1 MKNMDKTQFNNPL
14 TNPVAI
20 SRVNLPLVNLKE
32 DPLFIFY
39 IGVMGE
45 IHFYAFPIKA
55 SLNQEEMQQ
64 HIEKAIRYIKMEYS
78 KEYILVTRLEP
89 GDFLTVEDID
99 KMIAERKAKVK
110 KEDPENKA

>member
-1 MKNMDKTQFNNPL
+1 MKNMDKTQFKNPL

-20 SRVNLPLVNLKE
+20 SRVTLPLLNMKE

-55 SLNQEEMQQ
+55 SLNQEETQQ
-64 HIEKAIRYIKMEYS
+64 HIEKAIRYIKMEYD
-78 KEYILVTRLEP
+78 KNYILVTRLEP
-89 GDFLTVEDID
+89 GDFLTVEDVD

-110 KEDPENKA
+110 KEKEDQK